1 MLERIAYTAG
11 EAARRVLYVGS
22 AVLVALIMTP
32 APLLEIVA
40 VIVVGTL
47 ITLEADAL
55 GSLLAALLVRARI
68 LEFRLGPARPAI
80 RFRIRRAQVSLGLPF
95 GHWMEHGPA
104 PTGRRVVFLLAG
116 PVANLVLAG
125 VVVAVPVSSAMAS
138 SLAVLC
144 VARALE
150 ALAPTRA
157 KNGQLSAGAQLLEIR
172 PHGQHAKILRDLKDF
187 GASRDI
193 AAHSPERAG
202 RVLAAYQ
209 EGVPIARANAHLL
222 AMMLR
227 REGRIAE
234 LMELHEQLP
243 ALTDADDE
251 AQAAALA
258 ELEWTVMTVPG
269 VPVAEA
275 DRAAGRLE
283 QLPRL
288 SRPDRHLSMVTALAL
303 ARLRQ
308 GRFADV
314 EPLCTDSLAGELEPD
329 KRARVLA
336 TVILARRALRQPYQD
351 LLAEAVSISTDDDLV
366 AEAAAPETMT
376 TQSPCRSS
384 SSTTRSAAHWA
395 GGKEMD

>member
-258 ELEWTVMTVPG
+258 ELEWTVM
-269 VPVAEA
+269 
-275 DRAAGRLE
+275 
-283 QLPRL
+283 PRL